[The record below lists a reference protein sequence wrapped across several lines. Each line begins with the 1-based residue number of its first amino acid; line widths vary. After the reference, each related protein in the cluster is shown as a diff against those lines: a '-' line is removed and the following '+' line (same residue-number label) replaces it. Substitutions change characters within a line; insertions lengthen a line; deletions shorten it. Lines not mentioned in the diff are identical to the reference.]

1 MAGEAVV
8 PGLICQGNITLTG
21 GGSIL
26 PNVTRA
32 NLELEQNV
40 EHHIPFTQ
48 WRVWNAFETNLP
60 GTAASDDLALIG
72 GTFGTNAPSIQAGDL
87 KAAGAT
93 TRYARCVVAVP
104 HNFQTGY
111 TVKIRVHAGMK
122 TTVADVSCTVDFSAY
137 RSGEDDT
144 VGSDLVTTSATNI
157 NSLTEAD
164 FDFVVDAATLLPG
177 DLLDIRMA
185 IACNDGATATA
196 VIPYVGSVAMLFDIR
211 G

>member
-8 PGLICQGNITLTG
+8 PGLICQGNLTFTA

-32 NLELEQNV
+32 NLALEQNV
-40 EHHIPFTQ
+40 EFHIPFTA

-60 GTAASDDLALIG
+60 GTAATDDLALIG
-72 GTFGTNAPSIQAGDL
+72 GTFGTNAPSIQGGDM
-87 KAAGAT
+87 KALGST
-93 TRYARCVVAVP
+93 TRYARCIVAVP
-104 HNFQTGY
+104 YNFQTGY
-111 TVKIRVHAGMK
+111 TLKIRAHAGMK
-122 TTVADVSCTVDFSAY
+122 TTIADVTCTIDFSAY

-144 VGSDLVTTSATNI
+144 VGSDLVTTSATTMN
-157 NSLTEAD
+157 NTTETD
-164 FDFVVDAATLLPG
+164 IDFVVDAATLVAG

-185 IACNDGATATA
+185 IVCNDGATVTA
-196 VIPYVGSVAMLFDIR
+196 VIPYVGNVALLCDIK